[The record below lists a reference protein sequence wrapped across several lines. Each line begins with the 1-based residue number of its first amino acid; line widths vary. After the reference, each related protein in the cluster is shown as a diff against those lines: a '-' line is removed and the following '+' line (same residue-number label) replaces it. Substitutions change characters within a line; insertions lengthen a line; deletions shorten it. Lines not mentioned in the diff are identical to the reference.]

1 MLDFKLGV
9 VLHEVD
15 RQLKS
20 RYSEGI
26 CLEIELFQTSK
37 PQRIM
42 VRDVLRSA
50 VMMGRVL
57 IELLFA
63 DSRLNPKKNATL
75 LDVIN
80 LSRRNKLKKSRP

>member
-1 MLDFKLGV
+1 VLDFKLGV

-15 RQLKS
+15 QRLKS

-50 VMMGRVL
+50 VMMGRVP

-63 DSRLNPKKNATL
+63 DSRLNPKKTRLSYDA
-75 LDVIN
+75 IN
-80 LSRRNKLKKSRP
+80 LSHRNKLKKSRP